1 MIIMMI
7 NYHNLPLVDD
17 GPAAEPP
24 SGMGVHDHLPGVLV
38 LLGGHSVDDATRGIG
53 DAALA
58 V

>member
-1 MIIMMI
+1 MTIS
-7 NYHNLPLVDD
+7 NYHDLPLVDD